1 MISSR
6 HVLSAN
12 FHVGMLSIRVSWLEF
27 AALVRGLLSVTLIHI
42 GISIYLIHVTMLL
55 DMQLHVLHFDMYVA
69 LTYLFALLMMS
80 HLIDH

>member
-1 MISSR
+1 M
-6 HVLSAN
+6 
-12 FHVGMLSIRVSWLEF
+12 
-27 AALVRGLLSVTLIHI
+27 TLIHI

-69 LTYLFALLMMS
+69 LTYWFALLMMS